1 MSASRASL
9 YEILEL
15 HKEIEENNETRKVS
29 LIGKTI
35 SFNYFESVYSHDVT
49 ANLTFLDAGGSVKAN
64 SEQDKQERFTSIKS
78 GLPIEGGEKLFFSIK
93 TLMDARMIY
102 LFNKAKNALNPTQSL
117 VDRAF
122 NIAEGS
128 NDSLIS
134 GTLSR
139 RESNDGFLRL
149 KFLSDPL
156 IVTGSPIVASE
167 SNRQVVFLPL
177 VSNPAIKNEESLKET
192 KTYKGKIS
200 DSVRKILK
208 DMNIEHFK
216 IDKTSNDY
224 DFTTQGRGNL
234 DLITELCR
242 RSVPVKGD
250 AGYFFYETS
259 QGLNFRSISN
269 LVRKRPVA
277 TYTYSGVMQANLDN
291 DSNNFRILRS
301 PVFIRDENFKN
312 KKKWETTKNM
322 FFNPLTGVY
331 DEFIYDVEQ
340 KPLKDNLGKKNT
352 KHQGGSRSS
361 KKYQD
366 NSKDHGNTNYHILD
380 IGTLD
385 FDKLDPNNDPRK
397 WQAQSLVRYNS
408 LHSQIM
414 EIQIPCNVKLQAGEN
429 IRVEFETQSEDKSL
443 GGLDEHR
450 SGKYMILHLC
460 HHFDSSRSFTSL
472 TIARDTNGLYTG
484 SEDED

>member
-29 LIGKTI
+29 LVGKTV
-35 SFNYFESVYSHDVT
+35 SFNYFESVYSHDIT

-93 TLMDARMIY
+93 TLMNAKMIY
-102 LFNKAKNALNPTQSL
+102 LFNKVKDALNPTQSL

-122 NIAEGS
+122 NVVDGS
-128 NDSLIS
+128 TDSLIS
-134 GTLSR
+134 GTLSK
-139 RESNDGFLRL
+139 REANDGFLRL
-149 KFLSDPL
+149 AFLSDPL
-156 IVTGSPIVASE
+156 IVTGSPVVASE
-167 SNRQVVFLPL
+167 SNRQIVFLPL
-177 VSNPAIKNEESLKET
+177 VSNPAIKNEQSLKET

-208 DMNIEHFK
+208 DMDIKRFK

-242 RSVPVKGD
+242 RSVPEKGD

-259 QGLNFRSISN
+259 KGLNFRSVSN
-269 LVRKRPVA
+269 LVKKRPVA
-277 TYTYSGVMQANLDN
+277 TYTYSGVMQSNLDN
-291 DSNNFRILRS
+291 DSNNFRIIRD
-301 PVFIRDENFKN
+301 PVFIKDENFKDR
-312 KKKWETTKNM
+312 KKWETTKNM
-322 FFNPLTGVY
+322 FFNPLTGEY
-331 DEFIYDVEQ
+331 NELIYDAEEN
-340 KPLKDNLGKKNT
+340 PPEETMGKKT
-352 KHQGGSRSS
+352 KFKGSRSRF
-361 KKYQD
+361 KNNNK
-366 NSKDHGNTNYHILD
+366 KDHGNTNYHILD
-380 IGTLD
+380 IGTLE

-429 IRVEFETQSEDKSL
+429 IRVEFETQAESKSL

-460 HHFDSSRSFTSL
+460 HHFDTSRSFTSL
-472 TIARDTNGLYTG
+472 TIARDTNGLHTG
-484 SEDED
+484 SED